1 MLKVLLADDEML
13 VRVGIK
19 SSIAWSDYGFE
30 LVGEASNGL
39 DAWRLIE
46 ETEPDI
52 LITDIQMPKLDGL
65 GLLAKIKE
73 SGRDIRTIILT
84 CHSDFDYAKQAIH
97 YGVKDYVLKLS
108 MTPDEL
114 LAILLELKDELSQRP
129 AAASRPAAHV
139 NSAELRQLF
148 LYKLQSGAL
157 DGREALAEQLE
168 ALALPLVLD
177 RLVAMRLILETHAA
191 APAEKGL
198 PLATENLCCNLLE
211 EWLRKSRNGALFSLD
226 KAEFFLLI
234 NSPADLEQSAAEIQ
248 GLLKKYLNLS
258 VSIGISAPHGPDDAH
273 LLWEEAEA
281 ALERR
286 FFTGGGAC
294 TCYQACAHLLS
305 SLPPVYDYDTERNL
319 AELLSRADR
328 AQVETL
334 LFPLLSSICASSGTK
349 RRCMDRLDEVLATF
363 SHTAKRFGGTRQ
375 EFCREYHCQW
385 EEELH
390 ALEFSSAI
398 IPWFAKL
405 IPDFCDYLT
414 RCRNRQYRS
423 EIVLIQ
429 DYIKQHYSEKITLD
443 FAASYVFM
451 SPSHFS
457 KLFKK
462 STGKNFVDYLSE
474 IRIEKA
480 KRLLLESTLLIYQI
494 SEQVGYT
501 SFNYFTKVFKKYTG
515 LTPEEYRQTGTGRT

>member
-1 MLKVLLADDEML
+1 
-13 VRVGIK
+13 
-19 SSIAWSDYGFE
+19 
-30 LVGEASNGL
+30 
-39 DAWRLIE
+39 
-46 ETEPDI
+46 
-52 LITDIQMPKLDGL
+52 MPKLDGL

-129 AAASRPAAHV
+129 SAESSPAAHV

-168 ALALPLVLD
+168 ALALPLVSE
-177 RLVAMRLILETHAA
+177 RLVAMRLMLETPAA

-211 EWLRKSRNGALFSLD
+211 EWLRKNRNGALFSLD

-234 NSPADLEQSAAEIQ
+234 NSPAELEQSAAEIQ

-286 FFTGGGAC
+286 FFTSGGVC

-319 AELLSRADR
+319 TELLSRADR

-334 LFPLLSSICASSGTK
+334 LFPLLSSICASSAPSAAVWIGWT
-349 RRCMDRLDEVLATF
+349 RCWPPFPTQPSALAAPGGVLPGVPL
-363 SHTAKRFGGTRQ
+363 SVGGGTP
-375 EFCREYHCQW
+375 CAW
-385 EEELH
+385 
-390 ALEFSSAI
+390 
-398 IPWFAKL
+398 
-405 IPDFCDYLT
+405 
-414 RCRNRQYRS
+414 
-423 EIVLIQ
+423 
-429 DYIKQHYSEKITLD
+429 
-443 FAASYVFM
+443 
-451 SPSHFS
+451 
-457 KLFKK
+457 
-462 STGKNFVDYLSE
+462 
-474 IRIEKA
+474 
-480 KRLLLESTLLIYQI
+480 
-494 SEQVGYT
+494 
-501 SFNYFTKVFKKYTG
+501 SF
-515 LTPEEYRQTGTGRT
+515 PAR